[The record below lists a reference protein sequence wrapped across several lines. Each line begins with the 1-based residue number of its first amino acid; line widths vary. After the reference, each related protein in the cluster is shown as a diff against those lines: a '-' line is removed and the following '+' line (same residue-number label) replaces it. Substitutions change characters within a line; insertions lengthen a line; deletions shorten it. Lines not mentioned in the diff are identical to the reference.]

1 MLKKYGITLLVSVM
15 IMITPILVYTQF
27 NFDASLQYGQIV
39 VYVLISLSFILG
51 LWIIKTDIIDSSKEK
66 RSKWWTE

>member
-15 IMITPILVYTQF
+15 ITPILVYTQF
-27 NFDASLQYGQIV
+27 NFDSTLQYGQVV

-51 LWIIKTDIIDSSKEK
+51 LWIIKTDIIDSSGEK
-66 RSKWWTE
+66 RSNNYD